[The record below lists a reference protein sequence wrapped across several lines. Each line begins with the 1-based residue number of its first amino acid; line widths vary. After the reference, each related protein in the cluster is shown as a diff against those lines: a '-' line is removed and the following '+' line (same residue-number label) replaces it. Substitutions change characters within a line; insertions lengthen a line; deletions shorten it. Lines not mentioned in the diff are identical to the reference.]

1 MAICWERAIPL
12 AFHLCFNFSA
22 VLVERVPF
30 PFGVWGRMWN
40 SIVSVPDRCHFCLL
54 EVVAKICH
62 QQLSY
67 KSARTYVYVSHIFYV
82 RCVTYSAVYLITF
95 CCIQIRLQV
104 SEFFEAKYMGYR
116 HSLFANLLIKRTMIK
131 VMEICI
137 FNFLAVQLYCSGCY
151 VLCSKCLSTRAAI
164 DIMYMAFCFT
174 FLSFTK
180 S

>member
-1 MAICWERAIPL
+1 M

-62 QQLSY
+62 QQVSY
-67 KSARTYVYVSHIFYV
+67 KPACTYVYVSHIFYV
-82 RCVTYSAVYLITF
+82 RCVTYSTVYLITF

-104 SEFFEAKYMGYR
+104 SEFFESKYMGYR

-131 VMEICI
+131 VMEIC
-137 FNFLAVQLYCSGCY
+137 LSYDVAVIQWLTSCH
-151 VLCSKCLSTRAAI
+151 KNRMTTRYI
-164 DIMYMAFCFT
+164 TLGYWRVT
-174 FLSFTK
+174 S
-180 S
+180 